1 MSKENKK
8 IRPEKQSMYKEV
20 QGNVSGALYMLLTD
34 YKGMTMPET
43 DEFKKLLRGAN
54 ARVKVIKN
62 SMLNRISGEM
72 GCGGIAPRL
81 TGPTA
86 VIFGSG
92 DVVEV
97 AKVLKKFTADKQ
109 KPAVKGGVLEGA
121 ILSPEDVV
129 ELAKLPGKKEMQA
142 KLVGTLA
149 APMTQ
154 VVGVMNQKVCSL
166 LYVLNAVREKKEQSA
181 A

>member
-8 IRPEKQSMYKEV
+8 IRPEKKAMYKEV
-20 QGNVSGALYMLLTD
+20 QENVSGALYMLLAD

-43 DEFKKLLRGAN
+43 DAFKKLLRGAN
-54 ARVKVIKN
+54 ARVKVVKN
-62 SMLNRISGEM
+62 SMLGRISGEM
-72 GCGGIAPRL
+72 GCGGLAEKL
-81 TGPTA
+81 SGPTA
-86 VIFGSG
+86 VIFGTG

-97 AKVLKKFTADKQ
+97 AKILKKFSGDKN

-121 ILSPEDVV
+121 ILSSKDVIA
-129 ELAKLPGKKEMQA
+129 LAGLPGKKELQA

-154 VVGVMNQKVCSL
+154 LVGVMNQKVCSL
-166 LYVLNAVREKKEQSA
+166 LYVLNAVAEKKEKA

>member
-1 MSKENKK
+1 MSKENKNL
-8 IRPEKQSMYKEV
+8 RPEKQAMFAGVRE
-20 QGNVSGALYMLLTD
+20 NVSGALYMILAD
-34 YKGMTMPET
+34 YTGMSMPET
-43 DEFKKLLRGAN
+43 TEFKKQLRGAD
-54 ARVKVIKN
+54 AKVKVVKN
-62 SMLNRISGEM
+62 RMLKILCDDLG
-72 GCGGIAPRL
+72 PV

-86 VIFGSG
+86 MVFGEG

-97 AKVLKKFTADKQ
+97 AKILSKFSKETEKPVLK
-109 KPAVKGGVLEGA
+109 GGLLEGSV
-121 ILSPEDVV
+121 LSAEDVV
-129 ELAKLPGKKEMQA
+129 ALAKLPGKKELQA

-166 LYVLNAVREKKEQSA
+166 LYVLNAVREKKEQA

>member
-8 IRPEKQSMYKEV
+8 IRPEKQAMYKEV
-20 QGNVSGALYMLLTD
+20 QESVSGALYMLLAD
-34 YKGMTMPET
+34 YKGMTMLET

-54 ARVKVIKN
+54 ARVKVVKN
-62 SMLNRISGEM
+62 SMFGRISSEM
-72 GCGGIAPRL
+72 GCNGFGNL
-81 TGPTA
+81 SGPTTM
-86 VIFGSG
+86 IFGSG

-97 AKVLKKFTADKQ
+97 AKILKKFSGDKQ
-109 KPAVKGGVLEGA
+109 KPTVKGGVLEGTV
-121 ILSPEDVV
+121 LSANDVF
-129 ELAKLPGKKEMQA
+129 ELAKLPGKKELQA

-166 LYVLNAVREKKEQSA
+166 LYVLNAVREKKEQVA
-181 A
+181 

>member
-1 MSKENKK
+1 MSTENKNL
-8 IRPEKQSMYKEV
+8 RPEKQAMFNEV
-20 QGNVSGALYMLLTD
+20 QENVSGALYMILAD
-34 YKGMTMPET
+34 YNGMDMPAT
-43 DEFKKLLRGAN
+43 TEFKKQLRGAE
-54 ARVKVIKN
+54 ATVQVVKN
-62 SMLNRISGEM
+62 RMLNRL
-72 GCGGIAPRL
+72 CDDLAPV

-86 VIFGSG
+86 MIYGEG

-97 AKVLKKFTADKQ
+97 AKILKKFSAAHDQ
-109 KPAVKGGVLEGA
+109 PQLKGGVLEGA
-121 ILSPEDVV
+121 VLSAEDVAA
-129 ELAKLPGKKEMQA
+129 LAKLPGKKELQA

-166 LYVLNAVREKKEQSA
+166 LYVLNAVREKKEQA

>member
-1 MSKENKK
+1 MSTENRNL
-8 IRPEKQSMYKEV
+8 RPEKQAMFNEV
-20 QGNVSGALYMLLTD
+20 QENVSGALYMILAD
-34 YKGMTMPET
+34 YKGMSMPET
-43 DEFKKLLRGAN
+43 TEFKKQLRDAD
-54 ARVKVIKN
+54 ARVKVVKN
-62 SMLNRISGEM
+62 RMLNLICEDLE
-72 GCGGIAPRL
+72 PV

-86 VIFGSG
+86 VIYGDG

-97 AKVLKKFTADKQ
+97 AKILKKFSAGKESP
-109 KPAVKGGVLEGA
+109 KLKGGVLEGSV
-121 ILSPEDVV
+121 LSAEDVSA
-129 ELAKLPGKKEMQA
+129 LAGLPGKKELQA

-166 LYVLNAVREKKEQSA
+166 LYVLNAVREKKEQA

>member
-8 IRPEKQSMYKEV
+8 IRPEKRAMYNEV
-20 QGNVSGALYMLLTD
+20 QENISGALYMLLAD

-43 DEFKKLLRGAN
+43 DAFKKLLRGAN
-54 ARVKVIKN
+54 ARVKVVKN
-62 SMLNRISGEM
+62 SMLGLISSEM
-72 GCGGIAPRL
+72 GCELGDKL
-81 TGPTA
+81 SGPTA

-97 AKVLKKFTADKQ
+97 AKILKKFSGDKN
-109 KPAVKGGVLEGA
+109 KPVLKGGVLEGSV
-121 ILSPEDVV
+121 LSSKDVGA
-129 ELAKLPGKKEMQA
+129 LASLPGKKELQA

-166 LYVLNAVREKKEQSA
+166 LYVLNAVCEKKEKA

>member
-1 MSKENKK
+1 MILADYTGMS
-8 IRPEKQSMYKEV
+8 
-20 QGNVSGALYMLLTD
+20 ML
-34 YKGMTMPET
+34 ET
-43 DEFKKLLRGAN
+43 TEFKKQLRGAD
-54 ARVKVIKN
+54 AQVKVVKN
-62 SMLNRISGEM
+62 RMLKRICEDLG
-72 GCGGIAPRL
+72 RV

-86 VIFGSG
+86 MVFGDG

-97 AKVLKKFTADKQ
+97 AKILKKFSTETK
-109 KPAVKGGVLEGA
+109 KPVLKGGVLEGA
-121 ILSPEDVV
+121 VLSAEDVV
-129 ELAKLPGKKEMQA
+129 ALANLLGKKELQA

-166 LYVLNAVREKKEQSA
+166 LYVLNAVREKKEQA

>member
-1 MSKENKK
+1 MSKENKNL
-8 IRPEKQSMYKEV
+8 RPEKQAIFNEV
-20 QGNVSGALYMLLTD
+20 QENVSGALYMILAD
-34 YKGMTMPET
+34 YNGMNMPET
-43 DEFKKLLRGAN
+43 TEFKKQLRGAN
-54 ARVKVIKN
+54 AQVQVVKN
-62 SMLNRISGEM
+62 RMLNRICEDL
-72 GCGGIAPRL
+72 APV

-86 VIFGSG
+86 LVFGDG

-97 AKVLKKFTADKQ
+97 AKILRKFSAEKEKPVL
-109 KPAVKGGVLEGA
+109 KGGVLEGTV
-121 ILSPEDVV
+121 LSAEDVIA
-129 ELAKLPGKKEMQA
+129 LAKLPGKKELQA

-166 LYVLNAVREKKEQSA
+166 LYVLNAVREKKEQA

>member
-8 IRPEKQSMYKEV
+8 IRPEKQAMYKEV
-20 QGNVSGALYMLLTD
+20 QENVSGALYMLLAD

-43 DEFKKLLRGAN
+43 DEFKKLLRGTK
-54 ARVKVIKN
+54 ARVKVVKN
-62 SMLNRISGEM
+62 SMLGRISSEM
-72 GCGGIAPRL
+72 GCTGL
-81 TGPTA
+81 EKLSGPTA
-86 VIFGSG
+86 MIFGAG

-97 AKVLKKFTADKQ
+97 AKIIKKFSKDKER
-109 KPAVKGGVLEGA
+109 PAIKGGVLEGSV
-121 ILSPEDVV
+121 LSAKDVN
-129 ELAKLPGKKEMQA
+129 ELAKLPGKKELQA
-142 KLVGTLA
+142 RLVGTLA

-166 LYVLNAVREKKEQSA
+166 LYVLNAACQKKEQA

>member
-8 IRPEKQSMYKEV
+8 IRPEKQAMYKEV
-20 QGNVSGALYMLLTD
+20 QENISGALYMLLAD
-34 YKGMTMPET
+34 YKGMSMPET

-54 ARVKVIKN
+54 ARVRVVKN
-62 SMLNRISGEM
+62 SIFGRISSEM
-72 GCGGIAPRL
+72 GCSGFENL
-81 TGPTA
+81 SGPTA
-86 VIFGSG
+86 MIFGAG

-97 AKVLKKFTADKQ
+97 AKILKKFSTDKNR
-109 KPAVKGGVLEGA
+109 PAVKGGVLEGA
-121 ILSPEDVV
+121 VLSAQDVF
-129 ELAKLPGKKEMQA
+129 ELAKLPGKKELQA

-166 LYVLNAVREKKEQSA
+166 LYVLNAACEKKEQA

>member
-8 IRPEKQSMYKEV
+8 IRPEKQAMYNEV
-20 QGNVSGALYMLLTD
+20 QENVSGALYMLLTD

-54 ARVKVIKN
+54 ARVKVVKN
-62 SMLNRISGEM
+62 SMLSRISSEM
-72 GCGGIAPRL
+72 GCGGL
-81 TGPTA
+81 TEKLSGPTA
-86 VIFGSG
+86 VIFGAD

-97 AKVLKKFTADKQ
+97 AKILKKFSGDKN
-109 KPAVKGGVLEGA
+109 KPVVKGGMMEGE
-121 ILSPEDVV
+121 ILSANDVA
-129 ELAKLPGKKEMQA
+129 ELAGLPGKKELQA

-154 VVGVMNQKVCSL
+154 LVGVMNQKVCSL
-166 LYVLNAVREKKEQSA
+166 LYVLNAVAEKKEQA

>member
-1 MSKENKK
+1 MSTDNKK
-8 IRPEKQSMYKEV
+8 IRPEKKAMYSEV
-20 QGNVSGALYMLLTD
+20 QENVSGALYMLLTD

-54 ARVKVIKN
+54 ARVKVVKN
-62 SMLNRISGEM
+62 SMLGRISREM
-72 GCGGIAPRL
+72 GCDGISAQL
-81 TGPTA
+81 SGPTA
-86 VIFGSG
+86 VIFGAG

-97 AKVLKKFTADKQ
+97 AKILKKFTADKN

-121 ILSPEDVV
+121 VLSAKDVTD
-129 ELAKLPGKKEMQA
+129 LAGLPGKKEMQA
-142 KLVGTLA
+142 KLVGTIA

-154 VVGVMNQKVCSL
+154 LVGVMNQKVCSL
-166 LYVLNAVREKKEQSA
+166 LYVLNAVAEKKEQA

>member
-8 IRPEKQSMYKEV
+8 IRPEKRAMYNEV
-20 QGNVSGALYMLLTD
+20 QENVSGALYMLLAD

-54 ARVKVIKN
+54 ARVKVVKN
-62 SMLNRISGEM
+62 SMLGLISSEM
-72 GCGGIAPRL
+72 GCELGDKL
-81 TGPTA
+81 SGPTA

-97 AKVLKKFTADKQ
+97 AKILKKFSGDKN
-109 KPAVKGGVLEGA
+109 KPALKGGVLEGSV
-121 ILSPEDVV
+121 LSSKDVGA
-129 ELAKLPGKKEMQA
+129 LASLPGKKELQA

-166 LYVLNAVREKKEQSA
+166 LYVLNAVCDKKEQTA
-181 A
+181 

>member
-1 MSKENKK
+1 MSTDNKK
-8 IRPEKQSMYKEV
+8 IRPEKQAMYNEV
-20 QGNVSGALYMLLTD
+20 QENVSGALYMLLTD

-54 ARVKVIKN
+54 ARVKVVKN
-62 SMLNRISGEM
+62 SMLGRISSEM
-72 GCGGIAPRL
+72 GYELGGTL
-81 TGPTA
+81 SGPTA
-86 VIFGSG
+86 VIFGAG

-97 AKVLKKFTADKQ
+97 AKILKKFSGDKK

-121 ILSPEDVV
+121 LLSAKDVT
-129 ELAKLPGKKEMQA
+129 ELANLPGKKELQA

-154 VVGVMNQKVCSL
+154 LVGVMNQKVCSL
-166 LYVLNAVREKKEQSA
+166 LYVLNAVAEKKEQA

>member
-1 MSKENKK
+1 MSTENKNL
-8 IRPEKQSMYKEV
+8 RPEKQAMFNEV
-20 QGNVSGALYMLLTD
+20 QESVSGALYMILAD
-34 YKGMTMPET
+34 YNGMSVLET
-43 DEFKKLLRGAN
+43 TEFKKQLRA
-54 ARVKVIKN
+54 ADAQMKVVKN
-62 SMLNRISGEM
+62 RMLNRLCEDMDSI
-72 GCGGIAPRL
+72 

-86 VIFGSG
+86 MVFGDG

-97 AKVLKKFTADKQ
+97 AKIIKKFSTEIE
-109 KPAVKGGVLEGA
+109 KPVLKGGVLEGTV
-121 ILSPEDVV
+121 LSVEDVV
-129 ELAKLPGKKEMQA
+129 ALAKLPGKKELQA

-166 LYVLNAVREKKEQSA
+166 LYVLNAVREKKEQA